1 MSIER
6 SIPREQAPLIFAN
19 TRHND
24 PLVGLEHLFKLVLY
38 FDKLNFGVIGIKSGK
53 YFKGGLWGELM
64 ETLYLLL
71 F

>member
-1 MSIER
+1 M
-6 SIPREQAPLIFAN
+6 
-19 TRHND
+19 
-24 PLVGLEHLFKLVLY
+24 GLEYLFKLVLY
-38 FDKLNFGVIGIKSGK
+38 FGELNFGIIGIKCGK